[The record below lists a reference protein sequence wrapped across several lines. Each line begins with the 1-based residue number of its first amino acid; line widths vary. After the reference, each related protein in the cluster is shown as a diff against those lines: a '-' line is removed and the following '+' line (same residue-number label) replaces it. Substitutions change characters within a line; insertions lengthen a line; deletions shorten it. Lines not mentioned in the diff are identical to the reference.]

1 MRIISGEYKNY
12 RFQISKKLKIRPT
25 TDFCK
30 ENLFNILNNILDFS
44 KITVLDL
51 FSGSGSISYEFLS
64 RGSEVMSI
72 EKNPKCTQFIKEN
85 ILKLGTTKSRTKQID
100 AFKYI
105 KETKLTFDLIF
116 ADPPFNF
123 EEKKY
128 INIIELIFNNSLL
141 KPEGMLIIE
150 HNKFLNFKNS
160 IYFYENRKY
169 GDINFSFFKVFEK

>member
-12 RFQISKKLKIRPT
+12 RFQLSKKLKIRPT

-30 ENLFNILNNILDFS
+30 ENLFNILSNILDFS
-44 KITVLDL
+44 EITVLDI

-64 RGSEVMSI
+64 RGSNVTSI

-85 ILKLGTTKSRTKQID
+85 IKKLQTEKSRIKQID

-105 KETKLTFDLIF
+105 KKTKLKFDLIF

-123 EEKKY
+123 EKEMY
-128 INIIELIFNNSLL
+128 LHLIELIFKNNLL
-141 KPEGMLIIE
+141 KPEGNLIIE

-169 GDINFSFFKVFEK
+169 GDINFSFFKTFEK